1 MKDNRMKHESGEG
14 EVFISLGQAAELL
27 EKVSDD
33 FLGYGDDQY
42 ALGIRAAAQL
52 LRDTDKLGKWKV
64 ENGKLKM
71 ENEEPEIAGECGEA
85 ANNYECIKDM
95 SLEEMA
101 EFLAREIPHG
111 DCFGCDLCRYSERHP
126 EEYERLDEWYC
137 RICHE
142 AWLEWLKLEAVTDDG
157 KLKFES

>member
-14 EVFISLGQAAELL
+14 AVFICLEHAAELL
-27 EKVSDD
+27 ERVSDD

-64 ENGKLKM
+64 ENGKLKI
-71 ENEEPEIAGECGEA
+71 PGECGEA
-85 ANNYECIKDM
+85 ANNYESIKAM

-111 DCFGCDLCRYSERHP
+111 DCHGCDLCRYSERHP

>member
-1 MKDNRMKHESGEG
+1 MGSGEI
-14 EVFISLGQAAELL
+14 FISLGQAAELL

-64 ENGKLKM
+64 ENGKLKI
-71 ENEEPEIAGECGEA
+71 PGECGEA
-85 ANNYECIKDM
+85 ANNYESIKAM

-126 EEYERLDEWYC
+126 GEYERLDEWYL

-157 KLKFES
+157 KLKLRIES